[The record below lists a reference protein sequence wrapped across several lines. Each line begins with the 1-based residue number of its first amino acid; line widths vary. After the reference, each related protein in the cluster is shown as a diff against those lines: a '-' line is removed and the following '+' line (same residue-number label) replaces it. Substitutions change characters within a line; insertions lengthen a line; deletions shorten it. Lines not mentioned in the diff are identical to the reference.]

1 MDEIASS
8 LIPSEERQMQDI
20 SADDVHESILV
31 PVSSLDIACRHRCG
45 DWWQEAAALVVAQEY
60 GIPGSDHRVEP
71 SVVVEV
77 SRDGVVL
84 RRADIDNLRRP

>member
-8 LIPSEERQMQDI
+8 LIPSDERQMQDI
-20 SADDVHESILV
+20 STDNVHESILV
-31 PVSSLDIACRHRCG
+31 PVSRLDIACRHRRG
-45 DWWQEAAALVVAQEY
+45 DRWQEAAVLVIAQEY
-60 GIPGSDHRVEP
+60 GIPGSDHCVEP

>member
-20 SADDVHESILV
+20 SADDVRESITV
-31 PVSSLDIACRHRCG
+31 PVSRLDIPCRHRRG
-45 DWWQEAAALVVAQEY
+45 DRWQEAAVLVIAQGY
-60 GIPGSDHRVEP
+60 GIPGSDHCVEP